1 MKILFKW
8 LFIAIIIILCSAGLY
23 SADINRW
30 HTNGSVF
37 NMEFEAIP
45 ICVRGD
51 TVSGIPIGESRE
63 IAINNRNGKLSLTY
77 SRISG
82 MKERLV
88 DDFFVE
94 QYGGQVVES
103 KTWTLSLA
111 LKDTKKKGTEIS
123 YLFSGTANCNGK
135 SDPCT
140 FNITV
145 NNRNPN
151 EEVMDTSGYIDASVY
166 YDRYEIRIGGVKW
179 LSNVPTNLISE
190 AVPEAKKAQ
199 NSLLSFLMG
208 KSKNRTNRK
217 SSSNKPLLKK

>member
-1 MKILFKW
+1 MKTLFKW
-8 LFIAIIIILCSAGLY
+8 LFIAISCILGSSDLN
-23 SADINRW
+23 SADVNNW
-30 HTNGSVF
+30 STNGSVF
-37 NMEFEAIP
+37 NMEFVATP

-51 TVSGIPIGESRE
+51 TVVGIPREESRE

-103 KTWTLSLA
+103 KTWTLSLT
-111 LKDTKKKGTEIS
+111 LKDTKKKGTEKT

-135 SDPCT
+135 SEPCT

-145 NNRNPN
+145 NNGNPN
-151 EEVMDTSGYIDASVY
+151 EEVIDIFGSNDASVY
-166 YDRYEIRIGGVKW
+166 YDRYEIRIGGLKW
-179 LSNVPTNLISE
+179 TSNDPTNLFSDV
-190 AVPEAKKAQ
+190 VPEAKKVQ
-199 NSLLSFLMG
+199 DKLLNFLLG
-208 KSKNRTNRK
+208 KSNNEANRK
-217 SSSNKPLLKK
+217 SSSNKPPLKK